1 MRRFTVAVVLS
12 LALGAVPTFALA
24 QAKPT
29 TPPAPATQKPTT
41 PPAPATQKPT
51 TPPAPATQKPAIPA
65 PQAAPQPPVPP
76 RPFPDGAKIAFMNI
90 PRIAAE
96 SAEGKA
102 STTRVNALREKKLAE
117 LNGKNKQLE
126 TAQQKLNS
134 GGVLSEEARATTQK
148 DVERIQVEIT
158 RMQQDAEAEMQDL
171 QQQLQLDFQRKLSP
185 IIQQVAT
192 EKGLHILLSQT
203 DAGLVWAEPGLDLTA
218 DIIKRFDAAAAGAK
232 PPTPTPKH

>member
-24 QAKPT
+24 QAKPPA
-29 TPPAPATQKPTT
+29 TPPAATQKPPT
-41 PPAPATQKPT
+41 PPAAAAAQ
-51 TPPAPATQKPAIPA
+51 PPA
-65 PQAAPQPPVPP
+65 AAPVPA
-76 RPFPDGAKIAFMNI
+76 RPFPEGAKIAFMNI

-102 STTRVNALREKKLAE
+102 STTKVNALREKKLAE

-134 GGVLSEEARATTQK
+134 GSLLSEEARAAAQK
-148 DVERIQVEIT
+148 ETEKLQVEIQ

-171 QQQLQLDFQRKLSP
+171 QQQLQLDFQRKLTP
-185 IIQQVAT
+185 VIQQIAA
-192 EKGLHILLSQT
+192 EKGLHVILP
-203 DAGLVWAEPGLDLTA
+203 DNGLVWADLSLDLTGE
-218 DIIKRFDAAAAGAK
+218 IIKRFDAATAGAK
-232 PPTPTPKH
+232 APVK

>member
-1 MRRFTVAVVLS
+1 MRRFIVAVGLS

-29 TPPAPATQKPTT
+29 TPPAA
-41 PPAPATQKPT
+41 
-51 TPPAPATQKPAIPA
+51 ATQKPATLPPA
-65 PQAAPQPPVPP
+65 AQRPAVPTPQVPPQPP
-76 RPFPDGAKIAFMNI
+76 RPFPEGAKIAYMNI

-96 SAEGKA
+96 SGEGKA
-102 STTRVNALREKKLAE
+102 STAKVNALREKKLAE

-134 GGVLSEEARATTQK
+134 GGLLSEEARAATQK
-148 DVERIQVEIT
+148 EAEKLQVEIQ
-158 RMQQDAEAEMQDL
+158 RLQQDAEAEMQEL

-192 EKGLHILLSQT
+192 EKGLHLLLSQT
-203 DAGLVWAEPGLDLTA
+203 DAGMVWADSGLDLTA
-218 DIIKRFDAAAAGAK
+218 EIIKRFDAAMAGAAK
-232 PPTPTPKH
+232 VPVPAPVPNQ

>member
-29 TPPAPATQKPTT
+29 TPPAATQKPPT
-41 PPAPATQKPT
+41 PPPAAAAQPPAAPAAV
-51 TPPAPATQKPAIPA
+51 PA
-65 PQAAPQPPVPP
+65 PP
-76 RPFPDGAKIAFMNI
+76 RPYPEGAKIAYMNI

-102 STTRVNALREKKLAE
+102 STTKVNALREKKLTE
-117 LNGKNKQLE
+117 LTGKNKQLE
-126 TAQQKLNS
+126 TAQQKLS
-134 GGVLSEEARATTQK
+134 GGSLLSEEARAAAQK
-148 DVERIQVEIT
+148 ETERLQVEIQ
-158 RMQQDAEAEMQDL
+158 RLQQDAEAEMQDL
-171 QQQLQLDFQRKLSP
+171 QQQLQLEFQRKLSP

-203 DAGLVWAEPGLDLTA
+203 DAGMVWAEPGLDLTNE
-218 DIIKRFDAAAAGAK
+218 IIKRFDATAPKTPAK
-232 PPTPTPKH
+232 